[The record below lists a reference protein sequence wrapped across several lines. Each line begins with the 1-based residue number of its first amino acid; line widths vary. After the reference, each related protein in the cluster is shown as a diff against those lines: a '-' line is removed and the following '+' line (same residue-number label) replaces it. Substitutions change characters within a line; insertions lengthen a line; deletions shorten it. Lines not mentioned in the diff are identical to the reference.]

1 MTNSKHIGIIGG
13 TGTIGAVIVEQLG
26 RLKACPPLLIGSRK
40 VREEMPVGRF
50 GNNGQ
55 FEYYRVDYRNDEELA
70 DFCSRCLLVINVAG
84 PSFEIRDKIAM
95 EALKNHCHR
104 AFGVLPG
111 KDRKPESLF
120 CYGSGLDAWYFR
132 RIF

>member
-55 FEYYRVDYRNDEELA
+55 FEYYRVVSE
-70 DFCSRCLLVINVAG
+70 
-84 PSFEIRDKIAM
+84 
-95 EALKNHCHR
+95 
-104 AFGVLPG
+104 
-111 KDRKPESLF
+111 
-120 CYGSGLDAWYFR
+120 
-132 RIF
+132 